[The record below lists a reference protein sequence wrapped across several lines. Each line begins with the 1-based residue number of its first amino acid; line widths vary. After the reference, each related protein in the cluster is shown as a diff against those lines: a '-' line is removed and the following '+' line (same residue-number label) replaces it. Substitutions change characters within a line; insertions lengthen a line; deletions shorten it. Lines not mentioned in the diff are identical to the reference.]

1 MPRHFCIDVVKHVAV
16 HFLAVIFAIG
26 AKGEGYYVS
35 AESSGVC
42 PALLTGQLDED
53 FRKLALDATVA
64 VGDELPKPN
73 VLQSWKLMGVR
84 MLRRAAWDLEGSAE
98 FFRRQAGFLPFFEH
112 ADGVWLEGEANF
124 PDTWKRALAEAKVD
138 LSVAQYLDGLA
149 EEALKSGD
157 HRLQLEG
164 RRVKWLFDQL
174 DFEGTDLDC
183 LRLEFVAYAKFL
195 EDVLGKP
202 AKDLPTKPAAPIEP
216 DVRPFTPCAG
226 REVPRIE
233 MTLKEPVTLA
243 PGFSVEPLPLG
254 GGLAFVLSSNRKS
267 KDKGWPGGRYRLKLY
282 VPDGDKTFL
291 PYEFLIDLTDVP
303 ERRAPALG
311 YGLYFITERFGWGKF
326 FSSWRCRPILHR
338 SPSAAFLPVNYK
350 ENGLPVNPTVKFD
363 READGTWTAKVGI
376 GWLSL
381 YGHWPMVR
389 DGVRDQWYV
398 TIDRLPDQPGG
409 AAVKLIWPRGAE
421 KHYASFA
428 TGIDYC
434 ALRNRYNA
442 ALHETRDV
450 FRRGEAE
457 ELYPCVQA
465 KKPTFQRFSAS
476 DTMFLER
483 CVEPLVEKTKNVVKM
498 TSNVPNGF
506 ELQMHHEPI
515 HIKMMIWKA
524 IRKMLT
530 LPYDVSRARRDYLA
544 LRFAGK
550 EPPPVAKTGEAATA
564 DAPDISADDNAIE
577 LEDKEF

>member
-1 MPRHFCIDVVKHVAV
+1 MKRAEAC
-16 HFLAVIFAIG
+16 FLAMFLALG

-35 AESSGVC
+35 AESSGIRPVE
-42 PALLTGQLDED
+42 LTGQLDDD

-84 MLRRAAWDLEGSAE
+84 MLRRAAWDPEGSAE

-157 HRLQLEG
+157 HRLRLKG

-216 DVRPFTPCAG
+216 DVMPFTPCAG

-243 PGFSVEPLPLG
+243 PGFSVELTPRSG
-254 GGLAFVLSSNRKS
+254 GITFILSSDKKS
-267 KDKGWPGGRYRLKLY
+267 KDKGWPGGRYRLKFY
-282 VPDGDKTFL
+282 VPDGDRTYL
-291 PYEFLIDLTDVP
+291 PYEFLIDLTDVL
-303 ERRAPALG
+303 ELRAPAPG

-326 FSSWRCRPILHR
+326 FTSWRCRPILHR

-350 ENGLPVNPTVKFD
+350 ENGLPINPTVKFV
-363 READGTWTAKVGI
+363 RAADGSWTAKVCI
-376 GWLSL
+376 DPLSL

-389 DGVRDQWYV
+389 DNVRDQWYV
-398 TIDRLPDQPGG
+398 TIDRLPDQSGG
-409 AAVKLIWPRGAE
+409 AEVKLIWPRGAE
-421 KHYASFA
+421 KNYVSFA
-428 TGIDYC
+428 TAIDYC
-434 ALRNRYNA
+434 ALRNRYKA
-442 ALHETRDV
+442 ALHETRDMY
-450 FRRGEAE
+450 RRGEAE
-457 ELYPCVQA
+457 ELYPCVRA

-483 CVEPLVEKTKNVVKM
+483 CVEPLVEKTLNVAKM

-506 ELQMHHEPI
+506 ELQMYREPI

-530 LPYDVSRARRDYLA
+530 LPYDVSRERRDYLA

-550 EPPPVAKTGEAATA
+550 EPPPVAKKDDAPKA
-564 DAPDISADDNAIE
+564 DAPDISADDAVIE

>member
-1 MPRHFCIDVVKHVAV
+1 MKRVVPC
-16 HFLAVIFAIG
+16 FLAMFLALG
-26 AKGEGYYVS
+26 AKGGDYYVS
-35 AESSGVC
+35 AESSGIRPV
-42 PALLTGQLDED
+42 LLTGQLDDD
-53 FRKLALDATVA
+53 FRNLAFDATVA

-84 MLRRAAWDLEGSAE
+84 MLRRVAWDPEGSAE

-112 ADGVWLEGEANF
+112 ADGVWLEGEGNF
-124 PDTWKRALAEAKVD
+124 PDTWKRALAEAKID

-202 AKDLPTKPAAPIEP
+202 AKDLPTKPTAPIEP

-226 REVPRIE
+226 REVPRVE
-233 MTLKEPVTLA
+233 MTTEGPVTLA
-243 PGFSVEPLPLG
+243 PGFSVGLTPRG
-254 GGLAFVLSSNRKS
+254 GGITFILSSDKKS
-267 KDKGWPGGRYRLKLY
+267 KDKGWPGGRYRLKFY
-282 VPDGDKTFL
+282 VPDVDRTYL

-303 ERRAPALG
+303 ELRAPAPG

-326 FSSWRCRPILHR
+326 FTSWRCRPILHR

-350 ENGLPVNPTVKFD
+350 ENGLPINPTVKFV
-363 READGTWTAKVGI
+363 RAADGSWTAKVCI
-376 GWLSL
+376 DPLSL

-389 DGVRDQWYV
+389 DNVRDQWYV
-398 TIDRLPDQPGG
+398 TIDRLPDQSGG
-409 AAVKLIWPRGAE
+409 AEVKLIWQRGAE
-421 KHYASFA
+421 KNYASFA
-428 TGIDYC
+428 TAIDYC
-434 ALRNRYNA
+434 ALRNRYKA
-442 ALHETRDV
+442 ALHETRDMY
-450 FRRGEAE
+450 RRGEAE
-457 ELYPCVQA
+457 ELYPCVRA
-465 KKPTFQRFSAS
+465 KKPTFQRFSAG

-483 CVEPLVEKTKNVVKM
+483 CVEPLIEKTLNVAKM

-506 ELQMHHEPI
+506 ELQMYHEPI

-530 LPYDVSRARRDYLA
+530 LPYDVSCARRDYLA
-544 LRFAGK
+544 MRFAGK
-550 EPPPVAKTGEAATA
+550 EPPPVAKKDDAPKA
-564 DAPDISADDNAIE
+564 DAPDISADDAVIE

>member
-1 MPRHFCIDVVKHVAV
+1 MKRVGGC
-16 HFLAVIFAIG
+16 FLAMFLALG
-26 AKGEGYYVS
+26 AMGEGYYVS
-35 AESSGVC
+35 AESSGIRPVE
-42 PALLTGQLDED
+42 LTGQLDDD

-84 MLRRAAWDLEGSAE
+84 MLRRAAWDPEGSAE

-243 PGFSVEPLPLG
+243 PGFSVELTPRSG
-254 GGLAFVLSSNRKS
+254 GITFILSSDKKS
-267 KDKGWPGGRYRLKLY
+267 KDKGWPGGRYRLKFY
-282 VPDGDKTFL
+282 VPDVDRTYL

-303 ERRAPALG
+303 ELRAPAPG

-326 FSSWRCRPILHR
+326 FTSWRCRPILHR

-350 ENGLPVNPTVKFD
+350 ENGLPINPTVKFV
-363 READGTWTAKVGI
+363 RAADGSWTAKVCI
-376 GWLSL
+376 DPLSL

-389 DGVRDQWYV
+389 DNVRDQWYV
-398 TIDRLPDQPGG
+398 TIDRLPDQSGG
-409 AAVKLIWPRGAE
+409 AEVKLIWPRGAE
-421 KHYASFA
+421 KNYASFA
-428 TGIDYC
+428 TAIDYC
-434 ALRNRYNA
+434 ALRNRYKA
-442 ALHETRDV
+442 ALHETRDMY
-450 FRRGEAE
+450 RRGEAE
-457 ELYPCVQA
+457 ELYPCVRA
-465 KKPTFQRFSAS
+465 KKPTFQRFSAG

-483 CVEPLVEKTKNVVKM
+483 CVEPLIEKTLNVAKM

-506 ELQMHHEPI
+506 ELQMYHEPI

-530 LPYDVSRARRDYLA
+530 LPYDVSCARRNYLA
-544 LRFAGK
+544 MRFAGK
-550 EPPPVAKTGEAATA
+550 EPPPVAKKDDAPKA
-564 DAPDISADDNAIE
+564 DAPDISADDAVIE

>member
-1 MPRHFCIDVVKHVAV
+1 MKRAEAC
-16 HFLAVIFAIG
+16 FLAVFLALG

-35 AESSGVC
+35 AESSGIRPVE
-42 PALLTGQLDED
+42 LTGQLDDD

-84 MLRRAAWDLEGSAE
+84 MLRRAAWDPEGSAE

-124 PDTWKRALAEAKVD
+124 PDTWKRALVEAKVD

-174 DFEGTDLDC
+174 DFEGTDIDC

-216 DVRPFTPCAG
+216 DVMPFTPCAG

-243 PGFSVEPLPLG
+243 PGFSVELTPRSG
-254 GGLAFVLSSNRKS
+254 GITFILSSDKKS
-267 KDKGWPGGRYRLKLY
+267 KDKGWPGGRYRLKFY
-282 VPDGDKTFL
+282 VPDGDRTFL

-303 ERRAPALG
+303 ELRAPAPG

-326 FSSWRCRPILHR
+326 FTSWRCRPILHR

-350 ENGLPVNPTVKFD
+350 ENGLPINPTVKFV
-363 READGTWTAKVGI
+363 RAADGSWTAKVCI
-376 GWLSL
+376 DPLSL

-389 DGVRDQWYV
+389 DNVRDQWYV
-398 TIDRLPDQPGG
+398 TIDRLPDQSGG
-409 AAVKLIWPRGAE
+409 AEVKLIWPRGAE
-421 KHYASFA
+421 KNYASFA
-428 TGIDYC
+428 TAIDYC
-434 ALRNRYNA
+434 ALRNRYKA
-442 ALHETRDV
+442 ALHETRDMY
-450 FRRGEAE
+450 RRGEAE
-457 ELYPCVQA
+457 ELYPCVRA
-465 KKPTFQRFSAS
+465 KKPTFQRFSAG

-483 CVEPLVEKTKNVVKM
+483 CVEPLIEKTKNVAKM

-506 ELQMHHEPI
+506 ELQMYHEPI

-530 LPYDVSRARRDYLA
+530 LPYDVSCARRDYLA
-544 LRFAGK
+544 MRFAGK
-550 EPPPVAKTGEAATA
+550 EPPPVAKKDDAPKA
-564 DAPDISADDNAIE
+564 DAPDISADDAVIE

>member
-1 MPRHFCIDVVKHVAV
+1 MKRAEAC
-16 HFLAVIFAIG
+16 FLAVFLALV

-35 AESSGVC
+35 AESSGIRPVE
-42 PALLTGQLDED
+42 LTGQLDDD

-84 MLRRAAWDLEGSAE
+84 MLRRAAWDPEGSAE

-226 REVPRIE
+226 REVPRVE
-233 MTLKEPVTLA
+233 VTTEGPVTLA
-243 PGFSVEPLPLG
+243 PGFSVELTPRSG
-254 GGLAFVLSSNRKS
+254 GITFILSSDKKS
-267 KDKGWPGGRYRLKLY
+267 ADKGWPGGRYRLKFY
-282 VPDGDKTFL
+282 VPDGDRTFL

-303 ERRAPALG
+303 ERRAPAPG

-326 FSSWRCRPILHR
+326 FTSWRCRPILHR

-350 ENGLPVNPTVKFD
+350 ENGLPINPTVKFV
-363 READGTWTAKVGI
+363 RAADGSWTAKVCI
-376 GWLSL
+376 DPLSL

-389 DGVRDQWYV
+389 DNERDQWYV
-398 TIDRLPDQPGG
+398 TIDRLPDQSGG
-409 AAVKLIWPRGAE
+409 AEVKLIWPRGAE
-421 KHYASFA
+421 KNYASFA
-428 TGIDYC
+428 TAIDYC
-434 ALRNRYNA
+434 ALRNRYKA
-442 ALHETRDV
+442 ALHETRDMY
-450 FRRGEAE
+450 RRGEAE
-457 ELYPCVQA
+457 ELYPCVRA
-465 KKPTFQRFSAS
+465 KKPTFQRFSAG

-483 CVEPLVEKTKNVVKM
+483 CVEPLIEKTLNVAKM
-498 TSNVPNGF
+498 TSNIPNGF
-506 ELQMHHEPI
+506 ELQMYREPI

-530 LPYDVSRARRDYLA
+530 LPYDVSRERRDYLA

-550 EPPPVAKTGEAATA
+550 EPPPVAKKDDAPKA
-564 DAPDISADDNAIE
+564 DAPDISADDAVIE